1 MIKVTKTNGMM
12 TTKEVARL
20 FNVHINTVR
29 RWSNLGVLEPYRVG
43 PRGDRRFTKED
54 ISNFLANSRAAV
66 KNGNGNGSGRQH

>member
-1 MIKVTKTNGMM
+1 MIKVKKTNGMM
-12 TTKEVARL
+12 TTKDVARL

-54 ISNFLANSRAAV
+54 IANFLANSRAAAQ
-66 KNGNGNGSGRQH
+66 NENGNGSGR